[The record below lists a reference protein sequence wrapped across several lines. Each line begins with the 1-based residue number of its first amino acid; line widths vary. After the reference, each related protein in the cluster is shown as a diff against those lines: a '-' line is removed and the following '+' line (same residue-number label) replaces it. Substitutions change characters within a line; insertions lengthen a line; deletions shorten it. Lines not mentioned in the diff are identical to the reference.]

1 MLIELIQD
9 AQWRQIVESSVNKET
24 LQALDEFLN
33 TEQQK
38 GRVLPPKSQW
48 FRAINELPFDQVK
61 VVILGQDPYHGVGQA
76 HGLSFSVAG
85 QQKIPPSLRNIFKE
99 LKSDC
104 QIENQSGDLT
114 PWHQQGVLLL
124 NATLTVTEGNAGSH
138 QKKGWEILTDAL
150 IKALALRETP
160 CVFLLWGAYA
170 MAKQDLIASP
180 QHLVLTAPHPSPLSA
195 HKGWFGCRHFSK
207 TNAFLLTQGQAPIDW
222 TTSAE
227 SQQSFSF

>member
-9 AQWRQIVESSVNKET
+9 AQWRQVVESGVNKET
-24 LQALDEFLN
+24 LQALDEFLD

-48 FRAINELPFDQVK
+48 FRAINELAFDQVK
-61 VVILGQDPYHGVGQA
+61 VVILGQDPYHGIGQA
-76 HGLSFSVAG
+76 HGLSFSVAA

-99 LKSDC
+99 LKTDC

-124 NATLTVTEGNAGSH
+124 NATLTVAEGNAGSH
-138 QKKGWEILTDAL
+138 QKRGWEILTDAL
-150 IKALALRETP
+150 IRALALREKP

-170 MAKQDLIASP
+170 SAKQDLITSP

-222 TTSAE
+222 KTSAE